1 MSNQITQYLFPES
14 DTTKRKVRAVMRDD
28 APWFVAAD
36 VCAVLGIENHR
47 DAVARLDDD
56 ERGSVKVDTLGGVQS
71 VAAINESGLYT
82 LILRCRDATTE
93 GTVAHRFRK
102 WVTAEVLPS
111 IRKTGSYQSK
121 QTQRPITMSELK
133 RMTDT
138 ALQTARQ
145 LKTSDVETL
154 ETVMGSFSSAGID
167 PSFFNPMLEGLK
179 QRAQNAPKP
188 NNNVTN
194 STNSTNIDDAYAC
207 LNTILDAEIK
217 VDGIDY
223 RVRDLISQ
231 PLVGI
236 DNSAVKRALGMYGLR
251 IDDSAQRLLIAN
263 SNGMLSRKILAKTAW
278 STGWN
283 KTIQLLP
290 ESDKPNKTVKIGGT
304 VCRCVSVPI
313 NTVH

>member
-1 MSNQITQYLFPES
+1 MKNQITPFIFQLSENV
-14 DTTKRKVRAVMRDD
+14 KHEVRIVDQSGNY
-28 APWFVAAD
+28 WFVASD
-36 VCAVLGIENHR
+36 VCAALGLSNSRMAIQSL
-47 DAVARLDDD
+47 DADEKDDV
-56 ERGSVKVDTLGGVQS
+56 SLADTIGRKQNINI
-71 VAAINESGLYT
+71 INESGLYT

-111 IRKTGSYQSK
+111 IRKTGSYQAK

-154 ETVMGSFSSAGID
+154 ETVMGIISSAGID

-179 QRAQNAPKP
+179 QRAQNAPTP

-207 LNTILDAEIK
+207 LNTILDAQIK

-231 PLVGI
+231 PMAGVDI
-236 DNSAVKRALGMYGLR
+236 SAVKRALGMYGLR

-290 ESDKPNKTVKIGGT
+290 ESDKPNKTVKIGG
-304 VCRCVSVPI
+304 VACRCVSVPI
-313 NTVH
+313 N